1 MKRRI
6 ESVGLAI
13 VWLVAATMAQATE
26 YGWDGGGDGANW
38 SSGNNWSPNAPAGG
52 PGSGDIVHH
61 NTVNQTATITVD
73 QNVTIA
79 NARVKWDGAGNPVT
93 SYWTANWTDDGAGRT
108 VSVTQSLE
116 VMRGNSSSTGG
127 YAGITATL
135 NLSNLHLAIGTAS
148 QRAALEVAQK
158 ASSTVNEPTK
168 GNLIV
173 SGGSVTAYLNH
184 FILGRN
190 MGGAGT
196 AAGTV
201 NLSNCEDVMIDLAG
215 TAYAAYVASGQVS
228 YNVGAFHSGGGSVN
242 VSGNLVLS
250 DSRRTSIDGAGSSG
264 RLHLKN
270 TTFTV
275 GGQALFYG
283 WDIPPGRLAGN
294 TWERRW
300 AQVYTTVAGSPSGLD
315 LANSNNNALTFYD
328 NYLNKNGLDFNL
340 IQITFTADPTQTDA
354 DNWYWGMR
362 WKGDH
367 ESVLEG
373 YRGETY
379 ARLKLDVSGLSDT
392 VKLKHLRYLKRK
404 WPGTYGSYTGIADLQ
419 PNDYIVFDDDAI
431 GGTGYTYVGACVLP
445 PAGTVFMLR

>member
-1 MKRRI
+1 MRMIRTMAA
-6 ESVGLAI
+6 V
-13 VWLVAATMAQATE
+13 VAAVLGMAGTAGATT

-38 SSGNNWSPNAPAGG
+38 SSGTNWNPNAPAGG

-61 NTVNQTATITVD
+61 NTLNQTANITVD

-116 VMRGNSSSTGG
+116 VMHGYSSSVGS

-148 QRAALEVAQK
+148 QPAALEVARK

-173 SGGSVTAYLNH
+173 SGGRVTAYLNH

-215 TAYAAYVASGQVS
+215 TAYVGAYVASGQVS
-228 YNVGAFHSGGGSVN
+228 
-242 VSGNLVLS
+242 
-250 DSRRTSIDGAGSSG
+250 
-264 RLHLKN
+264 
-270 TTFTV
+270 
-275 GGQALFYG
+275 AL
-283 WDIPPGRLAGN
+283 
-294 TWERRW
+294 
-300 AQVYTTVAGSPSGLD
+300 
-315 LANSNNNALTFYD
+315 
-328 NYLNKNGLDFNL
+328 NGYK
-340 IQITFTADPTQTDA
+340 T
-354 DNWYWGMR
+354 
-362 WKGDH
+362 
-367 ESVLEG
+367 
-373 YRGETY
+373 ETY
-379 ARLKLDVSGLSDT
+379 PRLKILNSGTSPMAAKYWDQVSIVYSD
-392 VKLKHLRYLKRK
+392 
-404 WPGTYGSYTGIADLQ
+404 PA
-419 PNDYIVFDDDAI
+419 A
-431 GGTGYTYVGACVLP
+431 GGTGYTYVGFMIP
-445 PAGTVFMLR
+445 PSTGTLILFR